1 MLLQLEQAHCFVL
14 CNGGANM
21 KRVTRNNLLKFA
33 EMRKEYEKSNDI
45 KLLDIIY
52 DFIENVINK
61 DRRYYSKLS
70 SYNFDSETLKY
81 LM

>member
-1 MLLQLEQAHCFVL
+1 
-14 CNGGANM
+14 M
-21 KRVTRNNLLKFA
+21 KRVTRNNLLKFV

-45 KLLDIIY
+45 ALLDIIY

-61 DRRYYSKLS
+61 DKRYYSKLS
-70 SYNFDSETLKY
+70 TYNFDNETLKY

>member
-1 MLLQLEQAHCFVL
+1 MSLQLEQAHCFVL
-14 CNGGANM
+14 CNGGVNM
-21 KRVTRNNLLKFA
+21 KRVTRNNLLKFV
-33 EMRKEYEKSNDI
+33 EMRKEYEKNNDI
-45 KLLDIIY
+45 ALLDIIY

>member
-1 MLLQLEQAHCFVL
+1 
-14 CNGGANM
+14 M
-21 KRVTRNNLLKFA
+21 KRVTRNNLLKFV
-33 EMRKEYEKSNDI
+33 ELRKEYEKSNDI

-70 SYNFDSETLKY
+70 SYNFNSETLKY

>member
-1 MLLQLEQAHCFVL
+1 
-14 CNGGANM
+14 M
-21 KRVTRNNLLKFA
+21 KRVTRNNLLKFV

>member
-1 MLLQLEQAHCFVL
+1 
-14 CNGGANM
+14 M
-21 KRVTRNNLLKFA
+21 KRVTRNNLLKFV
-33 EMRKEYEKSNDI
+33 ELRKEYEKSNDI

>member
-1 MLLQLEQAHCFVL
+1 
-14 CNGGANM
+14 M
-21 KRVTRNNLLKFA
+21 KRVTRNNLLKFV
-33 EMRKEYEKSNDI
+33 ELRKEYEKSNDI

-61 DRRYYSKLS
+61 DKRYYSKLS
-70 SYNFDSETLKY
+70 TYNFDNETLKY

>member
-1 MLLQLEQAHCFVL
+1 
-14 CNGGANM
+14 M
-21 KRVTRNNLLKFA
+21 KRVTRNNLLKFV

-70 SYNFDSETLKY
+70 SYNFDIETLKY